1 VHASLM
7 ARTPEPLLI
16 QGFPFSGA
24 TFRPILAGALAL
36 SVWLAG
42 SAPAAAREPDNWF
55 TRDKAEHYSVSLM
68 LGANGYAAMTAFS
81 DRPAIRAAFGASFSL
96 SAGIAKE
103 LFDESIGRQMSW
115 RDLTWDALG
124 TATGT
129 IVAWLVHRYLYM
141 SPRRHP

>member
-1 VHASLM
+1 M
-7 ARTPEPLLI
+7 ARNPEPPLI
-16 QGFPFSGA
+16 QGFPFSCA
-24 TFRPILAGALAL
+24 TFRQFMAGALAL
-36 SVWLAG
+36 SVLLAG
-42 SAPAAAREPDNWF
+42 SAPAAAREPDSWF
-55 TRDKAEHYSVSLM
+55 ARDKAEHYSVSLM
-68 LGANGYAAMTAFS
+68 LGADGYAAMTAFS
-81 DRPAIRAAFGASFSL
+81 DRPAIRAAFGAGFAL

-103 LFDESIGRQMSW
+103 LYDESIGRQLSW